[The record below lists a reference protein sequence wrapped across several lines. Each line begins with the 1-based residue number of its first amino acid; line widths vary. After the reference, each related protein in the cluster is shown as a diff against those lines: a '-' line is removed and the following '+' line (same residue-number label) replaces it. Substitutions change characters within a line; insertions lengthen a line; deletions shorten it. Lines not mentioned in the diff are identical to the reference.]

1 MNWKTFLALLARDA
15 HVARRNIL
23 PVLVQNLIQP
33 MMFVFV
39 FGRIMTGSG
48 LLPQAYKNM
57 LLPGIMAITMV
68 ISGVQGV
75 AMPLIAEFQF
85 TREIEDR
92 LLSPIRIGWVAVEKV
107 VAGMMQ
113 ALLAG
118 LVVLPTGWLLMG
130 SGLDLS
136 GARPLELAAV
146 LLLVALFASAAGLV
160 LGCMIGQ
167 TQIGL
172 MFTLVLGPMIF
183 FGCAYYPWSTLE
195 RFPILKNAVLVNP
208 LVYASEGFRAALVPG
223 IPHLPLTAVIAA
235 LVAFD
240 AALLYLGIDRF
251 ERKALG

>member
-1 MNWKTFLALLARDA
+1 MNSKTFFALLGRDA

-68 ISGVQGV
+68 ISGAQGV

-92 LLSPIRIGWVAVEKV
+92 LLSPIRISWIAVEKI
-107 VAGMMQ
+107 VAGMLQ
-113 ALLAG
+113 ALSAG
-118 LVVLPTGWLLMG
+118 LVVIPAGWLLLG

-136 GARPLELAAV
+136 GTRPLALIAI
-146 LLLVALFASAAGLV
+146 LFLVALMASASGLV

-167 TQIGL
+167 TQIGM

-195 RFPILKNAVLVNP
+195 RFPILQKAVLVNP
-208 LVYASEGFRAALVPG
+208 LVYASEGFRAAMVPG
-223 IPHLPLTAVIAA
+223 IPHMALPAVLAA
-235 LVAFD
+235 LVLFD
-240 AALLYLGIDRF
+240 VGLVWLGIRSFD
-251 ERKALG
+251 RKAVS

>member
-1 MNWKTFLALLARDA
+1 MNWKTFLALLSRDA

-68 ISGVQGV
+68 ISGAQGV

-85 TREIEDR
+85 TKEIEDR
-92 LLSPIRIGWVAVEKV
+92 LLSPIHISWIAIEKI
-107 VAGMMQ
+107 VAGMLQ
-113 ALLAG
+113 ALMAG
-118 LVVLPTGWLLMG
+118 LVVIPAGWLLMG
-130 SGLDLS
+130 SGLDLT
-136 GARPLELAAV
+136 GTRPLMLVAV
-146 LLLVALFASAAGLV
+146 LFLVALFSAASGLV
-160 LGCMIGQ
+160 LGCLIGQ
-167 TQIGL
+167 TQIGM

-183 FGCAYYPWSTLE
+183 FGCAYYPWSTLA
-195 RFPILKNAVLVNP
+195 RFPVLQKAVLLNP
-208 LVYASEGFRAALVPG
+208 LVYASEGFRAALVPA
-223 IPHLPLTAVIAA
+223 IPHMALPAVLTA

-240 AALLYLGIDRF
+240 ASLVWLGIFSFD
-251 ERKALG
+251 RKAVG

>member
-1 MNWKTFLALLARDA
+1 MNWKTFLALLGRDA

-23 PVLVQNLIQP
+23 PVLVMNLIQP

-48 LLPQAYKNM
+48 LLPPAYKNM

-68 ISGVQGV
+68 ISGAQGV
-75 AMPLIAEFQF
+75 AMPLISEFQF

-92 LLSPIRIGWVAVEKV
+92 LLSPIHISWIAVEKI
-107 VAGMMQ
+107 VAGMLQ
-113 ALLAG
+113 AIVAG
-118 LVVLPTGWLLMG
+118 LVVIPAGWLLLG

-136 GARPLELAAV
+136 GTQPLT
-146 LLLVALFASAAGLV
+146 LLVILILVALMASASGLV
-160 LGCMIGQ
+160 LGCLIGQ

-183 FGCAYYPWSTLE
+183 FGCAYYPWTKLAY
-195 RFPILKNAVLVNP
+195 FPVLQKVVLVNP
-208 LVYASEGFRAALVPG
+208 LVYASEGFRAAMVPE
-223 IPHLPLTAVIAA
+223 IPHIGLPAVLAA

-240 AALLYLGIDRF
+240 IVLVWLGIRSFD
-251 ERKALG
+251 RKAIG

>member
-1 MNWKTFLALLARDA
+1 MNWKTFAALLARDA

-23 PVLVQNLIQP
+23 PVLIQNLIQP

-48 LLPQAYKNM
+48 LLPQSYKSM

-68 ISGVQGV
+68 ISGAQGV

-85 TREIEDR
+85 TKEIEDR
-92 LLSPIRIGWVAVEKV
+92 LLSPIHISWIAVEKIA
-107 VAGMMQ
+107 AGMLQ
-113 ALLAG
+113 ALMAG
-118 LVVLPTGWLLMG
+118 LVVLPSGWLLLG
-130 SGLDLS
+130 NGLDLS
-136 GARPLELAAV
+136 GARPLLFV
-146 LLLVALFASAAGLV
+146 LIFLMVALFSSAAGLV

-167 TQIGL
+167 TQIGM

-195 RFPILKNAVLVNP
+195 RFPILQKAVLINP
-208 LVYASEGFRAALVPG
+208 LVYASEGFRAALVPQ
-223 IPHLPLTAVIAA
+223 IPHMALPAVLAA

-240 AALLYLGIDRF
+240 AGLVWLGIRQFD
-251 ERKALG
+251 RKAIS

>member
-1 MNWKTFLALLARDA
+1 MNWKTFAALLARDA

-23 PVLVQNLIQP
+23 PVLIQNLIQP
-33 MMFVFV
+33 LMFVFV

-68 ISGVQGV
+68 ISGAQGV

-92 LLSPIRIGWVAVEKV
+92 LLSPINIPWIAMEKIAAGMLQAI
-107 VAGMMQ
+107 VAG
-113 ALLAG
+113 LA
-118 LVVLPTGWLLMG
+118 VIPSGWLLLG

-136 GARPLELAAV
+136 GTRPVVLAAI
-146 LLLVALFASAAGLV
+146 LLLVALLASASGLV
-160 LGCMIGQ
+160 LGCLIGQ

-183 FGCAYYPWSTLE
+183 FGCAYYPWSTLA
-195 RFPILKNAVLVNP
+195 RFPVLQKAVLANP
-208 LVYASEGFRAALVPG
+208 LVYASEGFRAALVPA
-223 IPHLPLTAVIAA
+223 IPHIGLAAVIAA
-235 LVAFD
+235 LVVFD
-240 AALLYLGIDRF
+240 VGLVWLGIWSFD
-251 ERKALG
+251 RKAVS

>member
-23 PVLVQNLIQP
+23 PVLVMNLIQP

-68 ISGVQGV
+68 ISGAQGV

-85 TREIEDR
+85 TKEIEDR
-92 LLSPIRIGWVAVEKV
+92 LLSPIHIPWIAVEKI
-107 VAGMMQ
+107 VAGMLQ
-113 ALLAG
+113 AIVAG
-118 LVVLPTGWLLMG
+118 LVVIPAGWLLLG

-136 GARPLELAAV
+136 GTRPLTLLAI
-146 LLLVALFASAAGLV
+146 LLLVALMASAAGLV
-160 LGCMIGQ
+160 LGTVIGQ
-167 TQIGL
+167 TQIGM

-183 FGCAYYPWSTLE
+183 FGCAYYPWSKLAP
-195 RFPILKNAVLVNP
+195 FPVLQKAVLVNP
-208 LVYASEGFRAALVPG
+208 LVYASEGFRAAMVPG
-223 IPHLPLTAVIAA
+223 IDHLGLPAVLAA

-240 AALLYLGIDRF
+240 IALVWAGIKSFD
-251 ERKALG
+251 RKAIG

>member
-1 MNWKTFLALLARDA
+1 MNWKTFLALLGRDA

-68 ISGVQGV
+68 ISGAQGV

-85 TREIEDR
+85 TKEIEDR
-92 LLSPIRIGWVAVEKV
+92 LLSPIHISWIAMEKI
-107 VAGMMQ
+107 VAGMLQ
-113 ALLAG
+113 ALFAG
-118 LVVLPTGWLLMG
+118 LVVIPAGWLLIG

-136 GARPLELAAV
+136 GTRPLALVAI
-146 LLLVALFASAAGLV
+146 LFLVALFSAASGLA
-160 LGCMIGQ
+160 LGCLIGQ
-167 TQIGL
+167 TQIGM

-183 FGCAYYPWSTLE
+183 FGCAYYPWSTLA
-195 RFPILKNAVLVNP
+195 RFPILQKAVLVNP
-208 LVYASEGFRAALVPG
+208 LVYASEGFRAAMVPA
-223 IPHLPLTAVIAA
+223 IPHMALSAVLIA

-240 AALLYLGIDRF
+240 AALVWLGIFSFD
-251 ERKALG
+251 RKAVG

>member
-1 MNWKTFLALLARDA
+1 MNWKTFLALLGRDA

-23 PVLVQNLIQP
+23 PVLVMNLIQP

-68 ISGVQGV
+68 ISGAQGV

-92 LLSPIRIGWVAVEKV
+92 LLSPIHISWIAVEKI
-107 VAGMMQ
+107 VAGMLQ
-113 ALLAG
+113 ALTAG
-118 LVVLPTGWLLMG
+118 LVVIPAGWLLLG

-136 GARPLELAAV
+136 GTQPLTLVAI
-146 LLLVALFASAAGLV
+146 LLLVALMASASGLV
-160 LGCMIGQ
+160 LGCLIGQ
-167 TQIGL
+167 TQIGM

-183 FGCAYYPWSTLE
+183 FGCAYYPWSKLAS
-195 RFPILKNAVLVNP
+195 FPILQKAVLVNP
-208 LVYASEGFRAALVPG
+208 LVYASEGFRAAMVPG
-223 IPHLPLTAVIAA
+223 IEHMGLPAVLAA

-240 AALLYLGIDRF
+240 IVLLWLGIRSFD
-251 ERKALG
+251 RKAIG

>member
-1 MNWKTFLALLARDA
+1 MNWKTFLALLSRDA

-23 PVLVQNLIQP
+23 PMLVMNLIQP

-48 LLPQAYKNM
+48 LLPAAYKNM

-68 ISGVQGV
+68 ISGAQGV

-85 TREIEDR
+85 TKEIEDR
-92 LLSPIRIGWVAVEKV
+92 LLSPIHIAWIAVEKII
-107 VAGMMQ
+107 AGMLQ
-113 ALLAG
+113 AIVAG
-118 LVVLPTGWLLMG
+118 LVVIPAGWLLLG

-136 GARPLELAAV
+136 GTRPLALVAI
-146 LLLVALFASAAGLV
+146 LLLVALMASASGLV
-160 LGCMIGQ
+160 LGCLIGQ
-167 TQIGL
+167 TQIGM

-183 FGCAYYPWSTLE
+183 FGCAYYPWSTLA
-195 RFPILKNAVLVNP
+195 RFPVLQKAVLINP

-223 IPHLPLTAVIAA
+223 IDHIGLAGVVAA

-240 AALLYLGIDRF
+240 IVLVWLGIRSFD
-251 ERKALG
+251 RKAIS

>member
-23 PVLVQNLIQP
+23 PVLVMNLIQP

-48 LLPQAYKNM
+48 LLPPAYKNM

-85 TREIEDR
+85 TKEIEDR
-92 LLSPIRIGWVAVEKV
+92 LLSPIHIPWIAVEKI
-107 VAGMMQ
+107 VAGMLQ
-113 ALLAG
+113 AIVAG
-118 LVVLPTGWLLMG
+118 LVVIPAGWLLLG

-136 GARPLELAAV
+136 GTRPLTLLAV
-146 LLLVALFASAAGLV
+146 LLLVALMASAAGLV
-160 LGCMIGQ
+160 LGTVIGQ
-167 TQIGL
+167 TQVGM

-183 FGCAYYPWSTLE
+183 FGCAYYPWSTLA
-195 RFPILKNAVLVNP
+195 RFPVLQKAVLVNP
-208 LVYASEGFRAALVPG
+208 LVYASEGFRAAMVPG
-223 IPHLPLTAVIAA
+223 IDHLGLPAVLAA

-240 AALLYLGIDRF
+240 IALVWAGIKTFD
-251 ERKALG
+251 RKAIG

>member
-1 MNWKTFLALLARDA
+1 MNSKTFFALLGRDA

-68 ISGVQGV
+68 ISGAQGV

-92 LLSPIRIGWVAVEKV
+92 LLSPIHISWIAVEKI
-107 VAGMMQ
+107 VAGMLQ
-113 ALLAG
+113 ALSAG
-118 LVVLPTGWLLMG
+118 LVVIPAGWLLLG

-136 GARPLELAAV
+136 GTRPLALIAI
-146 LLLVALFASAAGLV
+146 LFLVALMASASGLV

-167 TQIGL
+167 TQIGM

-195 RFPILKNAVLVNP
+195 RFPILQKAVLVNP
-208 LVYASEGFRAALVPG
+208 LVYASEGFRAAMVPG
-223 IPHLPLTAVIAA
+223 IPHMALPAVLAA
-235 LVAFD
+235 LVLFD
-240 AALLYLGIDRF
+240 VGLVWLGIRSFD
-251 ERKALG
+251 RKAVG

>member
-1 MNWKTFLALLARDA
+1 MNWKTFLALLRRDA

-68 ISGVQGV
+68 ISGAQGV

-85 TREIEDR
+85 TKEIEDR
-92 LLSPIRIGWVAVEKV
+92 LLSPIHISWIAMEKI
-107 VAGMMQ
+107 VAGMLQ
-113 ALLAG
+113 ALVAG
-118 LVVLPTGWLLMG
+118 LVVIPAGWLLIG

-136 GARPLELAAV
+136 GTRPLVLVAI
-146 LLLVALFASAAGLV
+146 LLLVALFSAASGLA
-160 LGCMIGQ
+160 LGCLIGQ
-167 TQIGL
+167 TQVGM

-183 FGCAYYPWSTLE
+183 FGCAYYPWSTLA
-195 RFPILKNAVLVNP
+195 RFPVLQKAVLVNP
-208 LVYASEGFRAALVPG
+208 LVYASEGFRAAMVPA
-223 IPHLPLTAVIAA
+223 IPHMALSAVLLA
-235 LVAFD
+235 LLAFD
-240 AALLYLGIDRF
+240 AALVWLGIFSFD
-251 ERKALG
+251 RKAVG

>member
-23 PVLVQNLIQP
+23 PVLIQNLIQP

-68 ISGVQGV
+68 ISGAQGV

-92 LLSPIRIGWVAVEKV
+92 LLSPIHISWIAIEKI
-107 VAGMMQ
+107 VAGMLQ
-113 ALLAG
+113 ALTAG
-118 LVVLPTGWLLMG
+118 LVVLPSGWLLLG

-136 GARPLELAAV
+136 GARPLVFV
-146 LLLVALFASAAGLV
+146 LVFLLVALFASASGLV
-160 LGCMIGQ
+160 LGCLIGQ
-167 TQIGL
+167 TQIGM

-183 FGCAYYPWSTLE
+183 FGCAYYPWSTLD
-195 RFPILKNAVLVNP
+195 RFPVLQKAVLVNP
-208 LVYASEGFRAALVPG
+208 LVYASEGFRASLVPS
-223 IPHLPLTAVIAA
+223 IPHMTLAGVLAALIASDAA
-235 LVAFD
+235 LVW
-240 AALLYLGIDRF
+240 LGIRSFD
-251 ERKALG
+251 RKAIS

>member
-1 MNWKTFLALLARDA
+1 MNWKTFLALLGRDA

-23 PVLVQNLIQP
+23 PVLVMNLIQP

-85 TREIEDR
+85 TKEIEDR
-92 LLSPIRIGWVAVEKV
+92 LLSPIHIAWIAVEKI
-107 VAGMMQ
+107 VAGMLQ
-113 ALLAG
+113 ALTAG
-118 LVVLPTGWLLMG
+118 LVVIPAGWLLLG

-136 GARPLELAAV
+136 GTQPLVLVAI
-146 LLLVALFASAAGLV
+146 LLLVALMASASGLV
-160 LGCMIGQ
+160 LGCLIGQ
-167 TQIGL
+167 TQVGM

-183 FGCAYYPWSTLE
+183 FGCAYYPWSKLAS
-195 RFPILKNAVLVNP
+195 FPMLQKAVLVNP
-208 LVYASEGFRAALVPG
+208 LVYASEGFRAAMVPG
-223 IPHLPLTAVIAA
+223 IPHIGLPAVLAA
-235 LVAFD
+235 LIAFD
-240 AALLYLGIDRF
+240 VVLLWLGIRSFD
-251 ERKALG
+251 RKAIG

>member
-92 LLSPIRIGWVAVEKV
+92 LLSPIRIGWVAVEKI
-107 VAGMMQ
+107 VAGMLQ
-113 ALLAG
+113 ALVAG
-118 LVVLPTGWLLMG
+118 LVVLPAGWLLMG
-130 SGLDLS
+130 SGLDLR

-146 LLLVALFASAAGLV
+146 ILLVALFASAAGLV

-183 FGCAYYPWSTLE
+183 FGCAYYPWSTLAP
-195 RFPILKNAVLVNP
+195 FPFLKYAVLVNP

-223 IPHLPLTAVIAA
+223 APHLALPAVIAA

-240 AALLYLGIDRF
+240 VALVFLGINQF
-251 ERKALG
+251 ERKALS

>member
-23 PVLVQNLIQP
+23 PVLIQNLIQP

-48 LLPQAYKNM
+48 LLPQAYKSM

-68 ISGVQGV
+68 ISGAQGV

-85 TREIEDR
+85 TKEIEDR
-92 LLSPIRIGWVAVEKV
+92 LLSPIHISWIAIEKI
-107 VAGMMQ
+107 VAGMLQ
-113 ALLAG
+113 ALMAG
-118 LVVLPTGWLLMG
+118 LVVIPAGWLLLG

-136 GARPLELAAV
+136 GARPLVFV
-146 LLLVALFASAAGLV
+146 LVFLLVALFASSAGLV
-160 LGCMIGQ
+160 LGCLIGQ
-167 TQIGL
+167 TQIGM

-195 RFPILKNAVLVNP
+195 RFPILQKAVLVNP
-208 LVYASEGFRAALVPG
+208 LVYASEGFRATLVPG
-223 IPHLPLTAVIAA
+223 IPHMALAAVLAALLASDAA
-235 LVAFD
+235 LVW
-240 AALLYLGIDRF
+240 LGIRSFD
-251 ERKALG
+251 RKAIG

>member
-1 MNWKTFLALLARDA
+1 MNWKTFLALLRRDA

-68 ISGVQGV
+68 ISGAQGV

-85 TREIEDR
+85 TKEIEDR
-92 LLSPIRIGWVAVEKV
+92 LLSPIHISWIAMEKI
-107 VAGMMQ
+107 VAGMLQ
-113 ALLAG
+113 ALVAG
-118 LVVLPTGWLLMG
+118 LVVIPAGWLLIG

-136 GARPLELAAV
+136 GTRPLALVAI
-146 LLLVALFASAAGLV
+146 LFLVALFSAASGLA
-160 LGCMIGQ
+160 LGCLIGQ
-167 TQIGL
+167 TQIGM

-183 FGCAYYPWSTLE
+183 FGCAYYPWSTLA
-195 RFPILKNAVLVNP
+195 RFPVLQKAVLVNP
-208 LVYASEGFRAALVPG
+208 LVYASEGFRAAMVPA
-223 IPHLPLTAVIAA
+223 IPHMALSAVLLA
-235 LVAFD
+235 LLAFD
-240 AALLYLGIDRF
+240 AALVWLGIYSF
-251 ERKALG
+251 YRKAVG

>member
-1 MNWKTFLALLARDA
+1 MNGKTFLALLARDA

-68 ISGVQGV
+68 ISGAQGV

-85 TREIEDR
+85 TKEIEDR
-92 LLSPIRIGWVAVEKV
+92 LLSPIHISWIAVEKI
-107 VAGMMQ
+107 VAGMLQ
-113 ALLAG
+113 ALVAG
-118 LVVLPTGWLLMG
+118 LVVIPAGWLLMG
-130 SGLDLS
+130 SGLDL
-136 GARPLELAAV
+136 GGTRPWI
-146 LLLVALFASAAGLV
+146 LVAILLMVALLSAASGLV
-160 LGCMIGQ
+160 LGCLIGQ
-167 TQIGL
+167 TQIGM

-195 RFPILKNAVLVNP
+195 RFPLLQKAVLLNP
-208 LVYASEGFRAALVPG
+208 LVYASEGFRAAMVPG
-223 IPHLPLTAVIAA
+223 IPHMALPAVLIA

-240 AALLYLGIDRF
+240 AALVWLGIFSFD
-251 ERKALG
+251 RKAVG

>member
-1 MNWKTFLALLARDA
+1 MNGKTFLALLARDA

-23 PVLVQNLIQP
+23 PVLIQNLIQP

-68 ISGVQGV
+68 ISGAQGV

-92 LLSPIRIGWVAVEKV
+92 LLSPIHISWIAIEKI
-107 VAGMMQ
+107 VAGMLQ
-113 ALLAG
+113 ALAAG
-118 LVVLPTGWLLMG
+118 LVVLPSGWLLLG

-136 GARPLELAAV
+136 SARPLVFV
-146 LLLVALFASAAGLV
+146 LVFLLVALFASASGLV

-167 TQIGL
+167 TQIGM

-195 RFPILKNAVLVNP
+195 RFPVLQKAVLVNP
-208 LVYASEGFRAALVPG
+208 LVYASEGFRASLVPG
-223 IPHLPLTAVIAA
+223 IPHMALAAVLAA
-235 LVAFD
+235 LVASD
-240 AALLYLGIDRF
+240 AALVWLGVRSFD
-251 ERKALG
+251 RKAIS

>member
-1 MNWKTFLALLARDA
+1 MNWKTFAALLARDA

-39 FGRIMTGSG
+39 FGRVMTGSG

-68 ISGVQGV
+68 ISGAQGV

-85 TREIEDR
+85 TKEIEDR
-92 LLSPIRIGWVAVEKV
+92 LLSPIHISWIAVEKI
-107 VAGMMQ
+107 VAGMLQ
-113 ALLAG
+113 AIVAG
-118 LVVLPTGWLLMG
+118 LVVIPAGWLLIG

-136 GARPLELAAV
+136 GTQPLALTV
-146 LLLVALFASAAGLV
+146 MLFLVALFSSAAGLV

-167 TQIGL
+167 TQIGM

-183 FGCAYYPWSTLE
+183 FGCAYYPWSTLA
-195 RFPILKNAVLVNP
+195 RFPVLQKAVLANP
-208 LVYASEGFRAALVPG
+208 LVYASEGFRAALVPA
-223 IPHLPLTAVIAA
+223 IPHMGLAAVLTA
-235 LVAFD
+235 LVAFNVV
-240 AALLYLGIDRF
+240 LVWLGIWSFD
-251 ERKALG
+251 RKAIS

>member
-1 MNWKTFLALLARDA
+1 MNWKTFLALLGRDA

-68 ISGVQGV
+68 ISGAQGV

-85 TREIEDR
+85 TKEIEDR
-92 LLSPIRIGWVAVEKV
+92 LLSPIHIAWIAVEKI
-107 VAGMMQ
+107 VAGMLQ
-113 ALLAG
+113 ALTAG
-118 LVVLPTGWLLMG
+118 LVVIPAGWLLLG

-136 GARPLELAAV
+136 GTQPLVLVAI
-146 LLLVALFASAAGLV
+146 LLLVALMASASGLV
-160 LGCMIGQ
+160 LGCLIGQ
-167 TQIGL
+167 TQVGM

-183 FGCAYYPWSTLE
+183 FGCAYYPWSKLAS
-195 RFPILKNAVLVNP
+195 FPMLQKAVLVNP
-208 LVYASEGFRAALVPG
+208 LVYASEGFRAAMVPG
-223 IPHLPLTAVIAA
+223 IPHIGLPAVLAA
-235 LVAFD
+235 LIAFD
-240 AALLYLGIDRF
+240 VVLLWLGIRSFD
-251 ERKALG
+251 RKAIG